1 MHHNFQK
8 SSLSPFPLNFDSQSA
23 ICICT
28 SGWSGEFCKLAADS
42 SLISSIILPEMPP
55 ALVPGAAEQDSH
67 SSKSIDESNE
77 QYVPQILKP
86 EERTSVTTIIEHT
99 TTEEV
104 ALDEMEFEQTS
115 RLTGSRTTVTL
126 VSLTDKT
133 SETHR
138 VSAKEKTDVP
148 VIVNNRDAANT
159 KLSATLES
167 NETANY
173 QEVQNSTWGK
183 NATVI
188 RHVAGHSWSN
198 HNLDR
203 HIPDNRIACL
213 SKTEKKQ
220 RLESLRQYLTYF
232 PLTLITPEIVHSSL
246 WTNASYD
253 LGPVSVPHTG
263 RLYVLPDGKIFENTN
278 GQPDSVRFS
287 SNTSRNLSMPRNSM
301 SKFHSAISDGSDSVR
316 YTSPPIQGEG
326 RIHFAA
332 PKADPL
338 PPAPKDIPCMTLT
351 DPYEELTYLG
361 EDYAVWEPD
370 PDGTSP
376 LTSFR

>member
-188 RHVAGHSWSN
+188 RHV
-198 HNLDR
+198 
-203 HIPDNRIACL
+203 
-213 SKTEKKQ
+213 
-220 RLESLRQYLTYF
+220 
-232 PLTLITPEIVHSSL
+232 
-246 WTNASYD
+246 
-253 LGPVSVPHTG
+253 
-263 RLYVLPDGKIFENTN
+263 
-278 GQPDSVRFS
+278 GQ
-287 SNTSRNLSMPRNSM
+287 
-301 SKFHSAISDGSDSVR
+301 
-316 YTSPPIQGEG
+316 
-326 RIHFAA
+326 
-332 PKADPL
+332 
-338 PPAPKDIPCMTLT
+338 
-351 DPYEELTYLG
+351 
-361 EDYAVWEPD
+361 
-370 PDGTSP
+370 
-376 LTSFR
+376 